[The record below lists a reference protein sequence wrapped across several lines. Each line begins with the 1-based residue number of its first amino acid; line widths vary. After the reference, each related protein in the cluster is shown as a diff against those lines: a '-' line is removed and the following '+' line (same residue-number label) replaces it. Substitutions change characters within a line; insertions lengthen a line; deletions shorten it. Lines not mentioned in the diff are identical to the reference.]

1 MASAKDA
8 QRVIHG
14 FGNITNTTI
23 RGMPP
28 AYFMEEM
35 DTLPDGL
42 RSLADQAR
50 KGTLPKAPSPEGDSA
65 YEQALDFGA
74 SPDQALEAAMAAA
87 QDMAVRQLQ
96 REAVAKAKAQASNAA
111 AMAAV
116 THSDEALFGGALEDI
131 DGGYARALASSF
143 GVSPDALKES
153 VASITQEVL
162 PAPSLKAN
170 IGLPNYLRG
179 GSRPAS
185 MTQGPDILGATID
198 RYPKISPPFQPQG
211 PPQTPM
217 IPGGDQTIIDRTIP
231 RYPDISLRPQPAG
244 TFPQATLANTYS
256 QFEAEVTDDEVIY
269 DAAPVAHPAGA
280 YLDELVGLYNAG
292 KITESVAIQLLQD
305 TMKRYMGGKGTY
317 SDLAAKKL
325 LGIGER
331 RAKGE
336 AGQEELKELYPDAL
350 GTKDGDDGDDAD
362 DPYARTWTELERL
375 EAERRAAERRAGGDG
390 SKPTDESI
398 EPLKLG
404 PTDDRAAEGYL
415 AGEGVFTRS
424 LTGVHGLPFDQQ
436 YGMAAQ
442 RSLGSRWYN
451 PRVQKYISAQRD
463 AVYGRFVLQKL
474 MASFNGAVYS
484 PTFADLEA
492 GSRGTEGQELYVDWL
507 GRGYTQGRKEFYDP
521 DTMRSSWNNLV
532 RASDPGTY
540 THAKD
545 DLLGYRYAVVA
556 ANERQQIS
564 AAKAMANITGYGPM
578 GAIKEQGFQRLLD
591 RFHQAKE
598 FGGEKRGL
606 AAWLA
611 DIKGS
616 AWDPFGEVHGT
627 SQVVST
633 KV

>member
-1 MASAKDA
+1 MARNPQKVL
-8 QRVIHG
+8 QG

-111 AMAAV
+111 AMAAI

-143 GVSPDALKES
+143 GVSPDALKEK
-153 VASITQEVL
+153 VASVTQEV
-162 PAPSLKAN
+162 PSAPSRKAN
-170 IGLPNYLRG
+170 IGLPDHLLG
-179 GSRPAS
+179 GS
-185 MTQGPDILGATID
+185 
-198 RYPKISPPFQPQG
+198 SP
-211 PPQTPM
+211 TPM
-217 IPGGDQTIIDRTIP
+217 IPRGDQTIIDRTIP

-244 TFPQATLANTYS
+244 TFQPATLANTYS
-256 QFEAEVTDDEVIY
+256 QFEDEVILG
-269 DAAPVAHPAGA
+269 AAPKAHPTGA

-305 TMKRYMGGKGTY
+305 AMKRYMGGKGTY

-336 AGQEELKELYPDAL
+336 AGQKEIKELYTDIAL
-350 GTKDGDDGDDAD
+350 DTKDGDDGDDAD
-362 DPYARTWTELERL
+362 DPYARTWTELERR
-375 EAERRAAERRAGGDG
+375 EAERLAAERRAGGDDDD
-390 SKPTDESI
+390 DED
-398 EPLKLG
+398 EVAKEVERFRLVAKKQAADE
-404 PTDDRAAEGYL
+404 TAEGYL

-451 PRVQKYISAQRD
+451 PRVQKYISAQMD

-474 MASFNGAVYS
+474 MASFNGKKYS

-507 GRGYTQGRKEFYDP
+507 ARGYTQGRKEFYEP

-616 AWDPFGEVHGT
+616 VWDPSGEVLGFGD
-627 SQVVST
+627 VSA

>member
-1 MASAKDA
+1 MARNPQKVL
-8 QRVIHG
+8 QG

-50 KGTLPKAPSPEGDSA
+50 NGTLPKAPSPEGDSA

-111 AMAAV
+111 AMAAI

-153 VASITQEVL
+153 VASVTQEAS

-170 IGLPNYLRG
+170 IGLPDYLRG
-179 GSRPAS
+179 
-185 MTQGPDILGATID
+185 
-198 RYPKISPPFQPQG
+198 G

-217 IPGGDQTIIDRTIP
+217 TPGPNILDEIIYRQRDIPTFENRNTLPPPARTF
-231 RYPDISLRPQPAG
+231 QP
-244 TFPQATLANTYS
+244 ATLANTYS
-256 QFEAEVTDDEVIY
+256 QFETEVTDDEVILG
-269 DAAPVAHPAGA
+269 AAPK
-280 YLDELVGLYNAG
+280 
-292 KITESVAIQLLQD
+292 KIQ
-305 TMKRYMGGKGTY
+305 
-317 SDLAAKKL
+317 
-325 LGIGER
+325 
-331 RAKGE
+331 
-336 AGQEELKELYPDAL
+336 ELYPDAL
-350 GTKDGDDGDDAD
+350 DTKDGDDED
-362 DPYARTWTELERL
+362 DPYARTWAELRRLEKEKEKEKERL
-375 EAERRAAERRAGGDG
+375 EKEKAAAAGGDDDDD
-390 SKPTDESI
+390 DEDEVAKEVERFRI
-398 EPLKLG
+398 VAEKQAADE
-404 PTDDRAAEGYL
+404 TAEGYL
-415 AGEGVFTRS
+415 AGEGVFSRS

-451 PRVQKYISAQRD
+451 PRVQKYISAQMD

-474 MASFNGAVYS
+474 MASFNGKKYS

-507 GRGYTQGRKEFYDP
+507 ARGYTQGREEFYEP

-591 RFHQAKE
+591 RFYQAKE

-606 AAWLA
+606 AAWLG

-616 AWDPFGEVHGT
+616 VWDPLGEVHGT

>member
-1 MASAKDA
+1 MARNPQKVL
-8 QRVIHG
+8 QG

-50 KGTLPKAPSPEGDSA
+50 NGTLPKAPSPEGDSA

-111 AMAAV
+111 AMAAI

-153 VASITQEVL
+153 VASVTQEAS

-170 IGLPNYLRG
+170 IGLPDYLRG
-179 GSRPAS
+179 
-185 MTQGPDILGATID
+185 
-198 RYPKISPPFQPQG
+198 G

-217 IPGGDQTIIDRTIP
+217 TPGPNILDEIIYRQRDIPTFENRNTLPPPARTF
-231 RYPDISLRPQPAG
+231 QP
-244 TFPQATLANTYS
+244 ATLANTYS
-256 QFEAEVTDDEVIY
+256 QFETEVTDDEVILG
-269 DAAPVAHPAGA
+269 AAPK
-280 YLDELVGLYNAG
+280 
-292 KITESVAIQLLQD
+292 KIP
-305 TMKRYMGGKGTY
+305 
-317 SDLAAKKL
+317 
-325 LGIGER
+325 
-331 RAKGE
+331 
-336 AGQEELKELYPDAL
+336 ELYPDAL
-350 GTKDGDDGDDAD
+350 DTKDGDDED
-362 DPYARTWTELERL
+362 DPYARTWAELRRLEKEKEKEKERL
-375 EAERRAAERRAGGDG
+375 EKEKAAAAGGDDDDD
-390 SKPTDESI
+390 DEDEVAKEVERFRI
-398 EPLKLG
+398 VAEKQAADE
-404 PTDDRAAEGYL
+404 TAEGYL
-415 AGEGVFTRS
+415 AGEGVFSRS

-451 PRVQKYISAQRD
+451 PRVQKYISAQMD

-474 MASFNGAVYS
+474 MASFNGKKYS

-507 GRGYTQGRKEFYDP
+507 ARGYTQGRKEFYEP

-591 RFHQAKE
+591 RFYQAKE

-606 AAWLA
+606 AAWLG

-616 AWDPFGEVHGT
+616 VWDPLGEVHGT

>member
-1 MASAKDA
+1 MARNPQKVL
-8 QRVIHG
+8 QG

-50 KGTLPKAPSPEGDSA
+50 NGTLPKAPSPEGDSA

-111 AMAAV
+111 AMAAI

-153 VASITQEVL
+153 VASVTQEAS

-170 IGLPNYLRG
+170 IGLPDYLRG
-179 GSRPAS
+179 
-185 MTQGPDILGATID
+185 
-198 RYPKISPPFQPQG
+198 G

-217 IPGGDQTIIDRTIP
+217 TPGPNILDEIIYRQRDIPTFENRNTLPPPARTF
-231 RYPDISLRPQPAG
+231 QP
-244 TFPQATLANTYS
+244 ATLANTYS
-256 QFEAEVTDDEVIY
+256 QFETEVTDDEVILG
-269 DAAPVAHPAGA
+269 AAPK
-280 YLDELVGLYNAG
+280 
-292 KITESVAIQLLQD
+292 KIQ
-305 TMKRYMGGKGTY
+305 
-317 SDLAAKKL
+317 
-325 LGIGER
+325 
-331 RAKGE
+331 
-336 AGQEELKELYPDAL
+336 ELYPDAL
-350 GTKDGDDGDDAD
+350 DTKDGDDED
-362 DPYARTWTELERL
+362 DPYARTWTELRRL
-375 EAERRAAERRAGGDG
+375 EKEKAEREAAAAAAGGDDDDD
-390 SKPTDESI
+390 DEDEVAKEVERFRI
-398 EPLKLG
+398 VAEKQAADE
-404 PTDDRAAEGYL
+404 TAEGYL
-415 AGEGVFTRS
+415 AGEGVFSRS

-451 PRVQKYISAQRD
+451 PRVQKYISAQMD

-474 MASFNGAVYS
+474 MASFNGKKYS

-507 GRGYTQGRKEFYDP
+507 ARGYTQGREEFYEP

-591 RFHQAKE
+591 RFYQAKE

-606 AAWLA
+606 AAWLG

-616 AWDPFGEVHGT
+616 VWDPLGEVHGT